1 MTENSQNWPDLKT
14 GEEDITN
21 SSDTCF
27 RNVHPEFISDGVV
40 CSSAFN
46 PSKDDEGELST
57 ARSSKV
63 SPQQHYEEFTQFGH
77 QSAGVYSVTTD
88 DIRKEELRWVDNGS
102 LQEESLRVT
111 GHAYIDFRLCSS
123 KGAKKKARSL
133 ARKAVQAYL
142 PHAEE

>member
-27 RNVHPEFISDGVV
+27 RNDGIV

-88 DIRKEELRWVDNGS
+88 DIRKEELRWVDNDS

>member
-27 RNVHPEFISDGVV
+27 RNVHPEFISDGIV

-46 PSKDDEGELST
+46 PSKDDEGEFST

-63 SPQQHYEEFTQFGH
+63 SPQ
-77 QSAGVYSVTTD
+77 
-88 DIRKEELRWVDNGS
+88 RWVDNDS